1 MPESGKAKAVDVAK
15 AGENL
20 MRGARAAGIGLGP
33 AAGRRRRHN
42 WVAATNAQVMT
53 VLNLSQGGPMKPHSD
68 SSRLPL
74 ALFVLAVAAASCV
87 PPPAGAAQVAASIE
101 FDTAARPSSLPEDMQ
116 PLPGAS
122 LKFLAI
128 KAIDGSKI
136 NAALWQPD
144 NVAPSRATIIVQV
157 HGSGSNLA
165 ELPLRAVA
173 RALSAKGY
181 AALTISTRG
190 HDEHLNT
197 DNFFDVRKDIEA
209 AVATAKA
216 LGYPSIVLQGHSL
229 GTIQVEY
236 YAATDWDPVIKAVI
250 LTGPFAKLPWK
261 SRNILIQNEEVY
273 EMLAA
278 AARNA
283 ASTGKVADILPMRMP
298 YLGGRQTAVTAQ
310 HFLTYR
316 DEQTSAADGTYWIAR
331 IAHPILLVRD
341 EADDIIL
348 PFEPH
353 MLLSAAHA
361 QGSLVASI
369 TYVVAPDQH
378 RPSAAGHI
386 FTDNTQPLIDAISVW
401 LAQQR
406 L

>member
-1 MPESGKAKAVDVAK
+1 
-15 AGENL
+15 
-20 MRGARAAGIGLGP
+20 MRPYDFSFQIDYFADRAQEAP
-33 AAGRRRRHN
+33 
-42 WVAATNAQVMT
+42 MT
-53 VLNLSQGGPMKPHSD
+53 LRPHSL
-68 SSRLPL
+68 SLRL
-74 ALFVLAVAAASCV
+74 ALFFFVMAAASFA
-87 PPPAGAAQVAASIE
+87 PPPARAAQVAASIE
-101 FDTAARPSSLPEDMQ
+101 FDAAPRPAGLPEDMQ

-128 KAIDGSKI
+128 KSIDGSKVD
-136 NAALWQPD
+136 AALWQPD
-144 NVAPSRATIIVQV
+144 NVPPSRATMIVQV

-173 RALSAKGY
+173 RALSPKGY

-190 HDEHLNT
+190 HDEYLNT

-216 LGYPSIVLQGHSL
+216 LGYTSIVLDGHSL

-236 YAATDWDPVIKAVI
+236 YAATSWDPAIKAVI
-250 LTGPFAKLPWK
+250 LTGPFGKLPWK
-261 SRNILIQNEEVY
+261 SRNILIQNEDTY
-273 EMLAA
+273 KKLGA

-283 ASTGKVADILPMRMP
+283 QATGKAADILPMRMP

-316 DEQTSAADGTYWIAR
+316 DEQASTADGTYWIAR
-331 IAHPILLVRD
+331 IPYPILMLRD
-341 EADDIIL
+341 QADGIIL

-361 QGSLVASI
+361 EGSLVPSI
-369 TYVVAPDQH
+369 SYMVVPDQH
-378 RPSAAGHI
+378 PVSAAGHI
-386 FTDNTQPLIDAISVW
+386 FTDNTQPLIDAISAW
-401 LAQQR
+401 LAEQH